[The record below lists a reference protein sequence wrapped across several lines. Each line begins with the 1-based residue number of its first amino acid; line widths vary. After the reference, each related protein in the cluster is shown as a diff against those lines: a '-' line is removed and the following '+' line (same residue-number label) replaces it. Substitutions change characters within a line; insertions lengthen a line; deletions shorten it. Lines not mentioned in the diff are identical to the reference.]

1 MAHQSTPTTD
11 LTRLFTPVSI
21 AVIGASERPGSLGRR
36 VVENL
41 AEHSTLAGN
50 LHLVNAT
57 RNEVLGRPC
66 VPRIADVSE
75 PIDVAVIAIPAG
87 SVVGAVGD
95 CAAAG
100 IPFAVILTSGFGETG
115 EDGAQAQRA
124 LTRLAAETGI
134 RIVGPNCP
142 GLTNVRD
149 RIGMTFSPAFPVD
162 LTPGTLGLAT
172 QGGGLGRN
180 VLQAAARGLG
190 TSLWASMGNAA
201 DLDVPD
207 VVSYYADDPH
217 IRTIA
222 VLLEGIPDGGAF
234 LAAVQRATA
243 ADKPV
248 VALKIGRSE
257 YGRRAIESH
266 TAAMAGEAAVNSAVF
281 AQFGVVEVDDIDEL
295 ADVTS
300 LLGRAQ
306 PPADARIAIW
316 GMSGGA
322 VTLCADAVGQ
332 AGLRLADLAED
343 TTAGLTALLPS
354 YAAVGNPVDITATG
368 LAQPELVQASLKVLA
383 DDPGVDIVLVPYPLD
398 YGADSV
404 PVASALVAMQ
414 SESATPVVPIWMS
427 DRRGP
432 AYTVLTDAGLT
443 PIASVSKA
451 VVAVERWARYGRW
464 RAATPPEQPMLL
476 STPPGSTPASPAV
489 STEVDAKAWLA
500 DNGIPVPRGR
510 LTLSAAEAAAA
521 AADLPGPAVLKIVSP
536 DLAHKSDVGGVRV
549 GLRTD
554 DEVRRAHDDI
564 VESVTRLAPAAAVRG
579 VLVEEMIDDAAL
591 EVIIGVHVDPA
602 FGHVLTV
609 GAGGVLVELLSD
621 VQRRLLPIGFDTA
634 REMLAQLRVST
645 LMNGHRGSPRLDV
658 DALAGLLTRVSDLVR
673 AYPNVEQLELNP
685 VILRPVGA
693 SGPSVVAVDAV
704 VQMSAP

>member
-1 MAHQSTPTTD
+1 MSHNRTSPTD
-11 LTRLFTPVSI
+11 LTRLFTPASI

-41 AEHSTLAGN
+41 AEHSTLTGS
-50 LHLVNAT
+50 LHLVNST
-57 RNEVLGRPC
+57 KTEVLGRPC
-66 VPRIADVSE
+66 AARIADISE
-75 PIDVAVIAIPAG
+75 PIDVAVVAIPAD
-87 SVVGAVGD
+87 SVVDAVRD
-95 CAAAG
+95 CASAG
-100 IPFAVILTSGFGETG
+100 IPFAVILTSGFGEVG
-115 EDGAQAQRA
+115 EAGAQAQDA
-124 LTRLAAETGI
+124 LARIAAETGI

-190 TSLWASMGNAA
+190 TSLWASMGNAV

-207 VVSYYADDPH
+207 VISHYAEDPH
-217 IRTIA
+217 IGTIA
-222 VLLEGIPDGGAF
+222 VLLEGIADGGAF
-234 LAAVQRATA
+234 LAAVRRAAA

-295 ADVTS
+295 ADVVS
-300 LLGRAQ
+300 LLDRAK
-306 PPADARIAIW
+306 PPGDAGIAIW

-332 AGLRLADLAED
+332 AGLRLAELTEH

-354 YAAVGNPVDITATG
+354 YAAVGNPVDITAAG
-368 LAQPELVQASLKVLA
+368 LSRPELVQASLRVLA

-398 YGADSV
+398 YGSDSV
-404 PVASALVAMQ
+404 PVATALVAMQ
-414 SESATPVVPIWMS
+414 SESSTPIVPIWMS

-432 AYTVLTDAGLT
+432 AYTVLTEAGLT
-443 PIASVSKA
+443 PIPSISKA
-451 VVAVERWARYGRW
+451 VVAVSRWTSHGRW
-464 RAATPPEQPMLL
+464 RACAPPEQPMLL
-476 STPPGSTPASPAV
+476 LPPSDSMVASPSV

-500 DNGIPVPRGR
+500 DNGIPVPQGR
-510 LTLSAAEAAAA
+510 LTHSPTEAAAA
-521 AADLPGPAVLKIVSP
+521 AADLTGAAVLKIVSP

-549 GLRTD
+549 GLTSSA
-554 DEVRRAHDDI
+554 EVRQAYSEI
-564 VESVTRLAPAAAVRG
+564 VESVTRLAPAAAIHG
-579 VLVEEMIDDAAL
+579 VLVEEMIDDSAL
-591 EVIIGVHVDPA
+591 EVIVGVHVDPA

-609 GAGGVLVELLSD
+609 GAGGVLVELLND
-621 VQRRLLPIGFDTA
+621 VQRRLLPISSDTS
-634 REMLAQLRVST
+634 REMLLQLRVST
-645 LMNGHRGSPRLDV
+645 LLNGHRGGPRLDV
-658 DALAGLLTRVSDLVR
+658 DGLADLLTRVSDLVR
-673 AYPNVEQLELNP
+673 AHPDIEQLELNP
-685 VILRPVGA
+685 VVLRPE
-693 SGPSVVAVDAV
+693 SSTGPSAVAVDAV
-704 VQMSAP
+704 VQMSSS